1 MLVYQRVSFGLGL
14 KESPEFEG
22 NPLRIHIGGF
32 PREITINGIEP
43 QRSSNGLTLH
53 DADEWSKCHT
63 SVGKHGHWSDWI
75 WLVQIICILYNVI
88 YIYIIHD
95 KSPYLRS
102 RCMLM
107 VQHSVY
113 PNVTMWALLKQRRLM
128 ICFGVHTTH
137 LLHWGFVLPIL
148 CRNPYS
154 PILVGIIFQELSK
167 LLDCHW

>member
-63 SVGKHGHWSDWI
+63 SVGKHGH
-75 WLVQIICILYNVI
+75 
-88 YIYIIHD
+88 
-95 KSPYLRS
+95 
-102 RCMLM
+102 
-107 VQHSVY
+107 
-113 PNVTMWALLKQRRLM
+113 
-128 ICFGVHTTH
+128 
-137 LLHWGFVLPIL
+137 
-148 CRNPYS
+148 
-154 PILVGIIFQELSK
+154 
-167 LLDCHW
+167 